1 MAVLVLN
8 QEYCNMGE
16 SSENPFKSE
25 DEEVNSNGI
34 PEEAFLILEGFKLV
48 PLIHAVIRIGRRL
61 ENNIIIDD
69 PRVSRFHAE
78 IHAVDGNYELH
89 DLDSLGGTYINGQR
103 ITKSILY
110 SGDEISL
117 AGFIM
122 IYRQH
127 DAPPRTDL
135 RETSPF
141 QSE

>member
-1 MAVLVLN
+1 
-8 QEYCNMGE
+8 MGE
-16 SSENPFKSE
+16 SSDVPFKSE

-34 PEEAFLILEGFKLV
+34 PEEAFLVLEGYKLV
-48 PLIHAVIRIGRRL
+48 PLLHAVVRIGRRL
-61 ENNIIIDD
+61 ENNIVIDD

-78 IHAVDGNYELH
+78 LRAVDGNYELL
-89 DLDSLGGTYINGQR
+89 DLNSLGGTYINGLR

-110 SGDEISL
+110 AGDEISL
-117 AGFIM
+117 AGFTM

-141 QSE
+141 QPE

>member
-48 PLIHAVIRIGRRL
+48 PLIHAV
-61 ENNIIIDD
+61 
-69 PRVSRFHAE
+69 
-78 IHAVDGNYELH
+78 DGNYELH

-122 IYRQH
+122 VYRQH

>member
-1 MAVLVLN
+1 
-8 QEYCNMGE
+8 MGE
-16 SSENPFKSE
+16 SSANPFKSE
-25 DEEVNSNGI
+25 NEEVNSNGI

-48 PLIHAVIRIGRRL
+48 PLVHVVIKIGRRF

-78 IHAVDGNYELH
+78 LRAVNGSYELL
-89 DLDSLGGTYINGQR
+89 DLNSLGGTYINGQR

-117 AGFIM
+117 AGFLM
-122 IYRQH
+122 VYRQH

-141 QSE
+141 QSK